1 MPRQVTSAFMRFGN
15 TIREFTIAQR
25 TVAII
30 GVAVLILGVAAL
42 SVWVTKPA
50 YTPLFSGLSGE
61 DANSIVEQL
70 RADGVEYQLTD
81 GGATILVPEASVYDE
96 RIKSASAGLPT
107 SSTGGY
113 SLLDTMGVTSS
124 EFQQSVTYKRALEGE
139 LAKTIQSLDG
149 VRTASVQLAIPE
161 DSVFVSEQND
171 PTASVFVETQN
182 GVSLSNEQVQA
193 IVHLTSASIDGM
205 TSSDVA
211 VVDSTGSVL
220 SAVGVGATGG
230 TDQQASDYESRVRTA
245 VQAML
250 DKVVGAGNAT
260 VVVAADMSYES
271 AERVEESFTAP
282 TESLA
287 LNESVDTETYSGTGG
302 SAAGVLG
309 SDTAAVADGASDG
322 TFSSESTTRNNA
334 INKVTESRSIPA
346 GAITRQT
353 VSVAV
358 DSDAAANLNVADIT
372 SLVTSAAG
380 IDTVR
385 GDAVTVE
392 VMPFNT
398 AGAAA
403 AAAALKAATDAA
415 AADRFAELLRVG
427 VITAGIVITLIVSLL
442 LYARRSR
449 RQRRESVELGDLSEV
464 QNALGDATAP
474 LSVKASPASLF
485 LEQGG
490 DTPIPTPAPTPTRV
504 APTVA
509 FVPSDTDLR
518 RAEIDSLAQNDPR
531 GTAEFLRGFMDERQR
546 A

>member
-1 MPRQVTSAFMRFGN
+1 MPQQVTSAFKRFGN
-15 TIREFTIAQR
+15 AIREFTIAQR

-30 GVAVLILGVAAL
+30 GVAVLVLGIAAL
-42 SVWVTKPA
+42 SMWVTKPS

-70 RADGVEYQLTD
+70 RTDGVDYELAD

-139 LAKTIQSLDG
+139 LAKTIGALDG
-149 VRTASVQLAIPE
+149 VKMASVQLAIPK
-161 DSVFVSEQND
+161 DSVFVSEKND

-182 GVSLSNEQVQA
+182 GVTLSNDQVQA

-205 TSSDVA
+205 TAADVA
-211 VVDSTGSVL
+211 VVDSTGTVL

-230 TDQQASDYESRVRTA
+230 ADQQASDYETRVRSA

-260 VVVAADMSYES
+260 VAVSADMSYES
-271 AERVEESFTAP
+271 AERVEETFTTP
-282 TESLA
+282 TEAPA

-309 SDTAAVADGASDG
+309 SDTAAVADGATDG

-334 INKVTESRSIPA
+334 VNKVTENRTIPA

-358 DSDAAANLNVADIT
+358 DAAAAAKLNVADIT

-380 IDTVR
+380 IDAVR

-392 VMPFNT
+392 VMAFDT
-398 AGAAA
+398 TGAAE
-403 AAAALKAATDAA
+403 AAAALKAAADAA
-415 AADRFAELLRVG
+415 AAAQLAEILRVS
-427 VITAGIVITLIVSLL
+427 VITAGIVITLVVSLI

-449 RQRRESVELGDLSEV
+449 RQSRESVEIGDLTTMQS
-464 QNALGDATAP
+464 ALGEATVP
-474 LSVKASPASLF
+474 LSVTASAGSLF
-485 LEQGG
+485 LDNPT
-490 DTPIPTPAPTPTRV
+490 DTPTKIIPTV
-504 APTVA
+504 K
-509 FVPSDTDLR
+509 FVPTDTDVR
-518 RAEIDSLAQNDPR
+518 RAEIDSLAQSDPR
-531 GTAEFLRGFMDERQR
+531 STAEFLRGLMDDRQR

>member
-1 MPRQVTSAFMRFGN
+1 MPRQVTSAFKRFGN
-15 TIREFTIAQR
+15 AIREFTIAQR

-30 GVAVLILGVAAL
+30 GVAVLVLGIAAL
-42 SVWVTKPA
+42 SMWVTKPA

-70 RADGVEYQLTD
+70 RTDGVDYQLAD
-81 GGATILVPEASVYDE
+81 GGATILVPEGNVYDE
-96 RIKSASAGLPT
+96 RIKAASIGLPT

-139 LAKTIQSLDG
+139 LAKTIGALDG
-149 VRTASVQLAIPE
+149 VKMASVQLAIPE
-161 DSVFVSEQND
+161 DSVFVSEKND

-182 GVSLSNEQVQA
+182 GVSLTNDQVQA

-205 TSSDVA
+205 TAADVA
-211 VVDSTGSVL
+211 VVDSTGAVL

-230 TDQQASDYESRVRTA
+230 ADQQASDYETRVRTA

-282 TESLA
+282 NETPA

-309 SDTAAVADGASDG
+309 SNTATVADGTTDG

-334 INKVTESRSIPA
+334 VNKVTESRTIPA

-358 DSDAAANLNVADIT
+358 DADAAAKLNVVDIT

-380 IDTVR
+380 IDAVR

-392 VMPFNT
+392 VMAFDT
-398 AGAAA
+398 TGAAA
-403 AAAALKAATDAA
+403 AAAALQA
-415 AADRFAELLRVG
+415 AADATAAERFAEILRVA
-427 VITAGIVITLIVSLL
+427 VITAGIVITLIVSLI

-449 RQRRESVELGDLSEV
+449 RQSRESVEIGDLTEM
-464 QNALGDATAP
+464 QTALGGATAP
-474 LSVKASPASLF
+474 LSVTASPAALF
-485 LEQGG
+485 LNQGS
-490 DTPIPTPAPTPTRV
+490 DTPTRV
-504 APTVA
+504 LPTVA
-509 FVPSDTDLR
+509 FVPSDTDIR
-518 RAEIDSLAQNDPR
+518 RAEIDSLAQSDPR
-531 GTAEFLRGFMDERQR
+531 STAELLRGLMDDRQR